1 MTNTT
6 ASLETRLFI
15 DGKYVDAKHPERLT
29 CYRPTDNTIV
39 TDDVHVANQED
50 VDAAVAAA
58 RAAFPKWAAMAPAE
72 RAKILL
78 KFADLIEQHGDEL
91 ANLEALCNGKPTAV
105 FKAYE
110 VPLCAGAYRC
120 EMHYAGWCDKVEG
133 QSFPADNGF
142 LKIVRHEPI
151 GVCAAINAFN
161 GPLVMC
167 GFKGA
172 PCLAA
177 GNTMIMKAS
186 EKSPLSSLY
195 LGKLANE
202 AGIPPGVINFI
213 SGAGLTGALLASHMG
228 IDKVSFT
235 GSTAT
240 GKKIAK
246 AAVESNLKRVSLEL
260 GGKSPSIV
268 FPDAN
273 LDVAVQW
280 CTQGIVGNSGQACI
294 ASSRVYVHESIR
306 DVFIDQM
313 KTAFEAAKAGFG
325 DPFSKTTTLPPLI
338 DKLQFD
344 RVSKFVEEGKKQST
358 IVTGGCALSSEGCW
372 MVPTIFV
379 DPEPGASIYKEE
391 IFGPVVVI
399 SSFKDE
405 EEVLAR
411 ANDTEFGLSGAV
423 FSQDVNR
430 ALRVAG
436 KLRSGTACV
445 NCCTLVDLTT
455 PFGGYKQSGWGRELG
470 KAGIMSYLET
480 KTVFVNMTY

>member
-1 MTNTT
+1 MANERDSSTP
-6 ASLETRLFI
+6 SLETRLFI
-15 DGKYVDAKHPERLT
+15 DGKLLPTNNTVI
-29 CYRPTDNTIV
+29 TDN
-39 TDDVHVANQED
+39 VHVALEED
-50 VDAAVAAA
+50 VNAAVAAA
-58 RAAFPKWAAMAPAE
+58 RAAFPKWAATAPTE
-72 RAKILL
+72 RAKILW
-78 KFADLIEQHGDEL
+78 KFADLIEQHADEL
-91 ANLEALCNGKPTAV
+91 ANLEALCNGKPPAI
-105 FKAYE
+105 FKSFE
-110 VPLCAGAYRC
+110 VSFAAGVYRY
-120 EMHYAGWCDKVEG
+120 YAGWCDKIDG

-142 LKIVRHEPI
+142 LKIVRREPI

-177 GNTMIMKAS
+177 GNTIIIKAS

-195 LGKLANE
+195 LGNLANQ

-213 SGAGLTGALLASHMG
+213 SGAGETGALLAGHMG
-228 IDKVSFT
+228 IDKISFT

-240 GKKIAK
+240 GKKITK
-246 AAVESNLKRVSLEL
+246 KAVESNLKRVSLEL

-280 CTQGIVGNSGQACI
+280 CTQGIIGNSGQACI
-294 ASSRVYVHESIR
+294 ASSRVYIHDSIR
-306 DVFIDQM
+306 EVFIDRL
-313 KTAFEAAKAGFG
+313 KAAFEAAKAGFG
-325 DPFSKTTTLPPLI
+325 DPFAETTSLPPLI
-338 DKLQFD
+338 DKTQFD
-344 RVSKFVEEGKKQST
+344 RVSEFLENGKVQST
-358 IVTGGCALSSEGCW
+358 LVTGGCPLFSEGCW
-372 MVPTIFV
+372 IAPTIFV
-379 DPEPGASIYKEE
+379 DPEAEARVYKEE
-391 IFGPVVVI
+391 IFGPVVVV

-411 ANDTEFGLSGAV
+411 ANATDFGLSGAV

-436 KLRSGTACV
+436 QIRSGTVCV
-445 NCCTLVDLTT
+445 NCCTMVDITV

-470 KAGIMSYLET
+470 KAGIESYTET
-480 KTVFVNMTY
+480 KTIFVNMTY